1 MSEDVSRE
9 PLLVRFA
16 RMVNSHLGAF
26 LTSTGSVLLA
36 VAAFFPTSSLLLW
49 LFLGVGASLTII
61 GQIQSEKRGKNLRQV
76 LIDLDKAREQKS
88 KESNIIPG
96 LTRVSGESLGT
107 RRMQPHAQT

>member
-36 VAAFFPTSSLLLW
+36 VAAFSRPHRSFCGFSSAA
-49 LFLGVGASLTII
+49 V
-61 GQIQSEKRGKNLRQV
+61 R
-76 LIDLDKAREQKS
+76 
-88 KESNIIPG
+88 P
-96 LTRVSGESLGT
+96 
-107 RRMQPHAQT
+107 